1 MNLLPAANIA
11 SLANGKIIS
20 GSETVTIQRVV
31 ADSRIVQPG
40 DLFVALKG
48 PHFDAHTFIAD
59 VTTRGASAILVD
71 QNVASTATVIR
82 VKDTLA
88 GLQTLA
94 KNYRASLQC
103 HVVGITGSNGKTS
116 TKDLAAAVFSSKFT
130 VTKTQGNLNNHIGL
144 PMSVLAIDDSHDVA
158 ILEMGMNHIGEI
170 APLAAIAAPDV
181 AIITNIGTAHIE
193 FMKTQEAIALEKAE
207 LAKAVSKT
215 GVVILNANDSFTPTI
230 AKLSKARVT
239 TAGIEAGDISACE
252 LSTDLGG
259 TTFIVTHGSEKLPA
273 FLPIPGQHMVSN
285 AMLAVAAGLAHG
297 IPLQS
302 CVDALG
308 KIQLT
313 SGRLE
318 SKEIAGIHF
327 LDDTYNANPDSMLAA
342 LATLESI
349 PGSGKRIA
357 VLGAMGELG
366 SYAEEGHRKVGAA
379 SQDVDILVTVGDT
392 AEWIADEAEKYGATH
407 VIRTAD
413 TRQASAALLSLLQ
426 PGDCVLVKGSRSARM
441 EQVIQEL
448 TNSLQ
453 PISAST
459 KR

>member
-1 MNLLPAANIA
+1 MNPLTASNIA
-11 SLANGKIIS
+11 ALAGGKIVS
-20 GSETVTIQRVV
+20 GDDAVIIQRVV
-31 ADSRIVQPG
+31 TDSRLVQPG

-48 PHFDAHTFIAD
+48 PHFDAHAFIAD
-59 VTTRGASAILVD
+59 VTTRGASAVMVD
-71 QNVASTATVIR
+71 QSVASTATVIR
-82 VKDTLA
+82 VKDTLI
-88 GLQTLA
+88 GLQSLA
-94 KNYRASLQC
+94 KNYRATLQC

-116 TKDLAAAVFSSKFT
+116 TKDLAAAVFSSQFS
-130 VTKTQGNLNNHIGL
+130 VSKTQGNLNNHIGL
-144 PMSVLAIDDSHDVA
+144 PMSVLAIDAAHEVA
-158 ILEMGMNHIGEI
+158 ILEMGMNHGGEI

-215 GVVILNANDSFTPTI
+215 GVVVLNANDAFTPMI
-230 AKLSKARVT
+230 AKLTKASVV
-239 TAGIEAGDISACE
+239 TAGIKAGDVSASE
-252 LSTDLGG
+252 LSADHGG
-259 TTFIVTHGSEKLPA
+259 TTFTVTHGSEKLPA
-273 FLPIPGQHMVSN
+273 FLPIPGNHMVGN

-297 IPLQS
+297 IPLQR

-318 SKEIAGIHF
+318 IKEIAGIHF

-379 SQDVDILVTVGDT
+379 SQDVDIMVTVGDT
-392 AEWIADEAEKYGATH
+392 ADWIADEAEKSAATH

-413 TRQASAALLSLLQ
+413 TRQAAAALISLLQ

-448 TNSLQ
+448 TISLQ
-453 PISAST
+453 PIPSA